1 MGYNMGKD
9 LFNSLAFGLCV
20 VGLFTGALSVAKADS
35 MAFTPPV
42 LNSFGGEP
50 TGNDGEFFTPT
61 ISIWV
66 TALGYVNPGSSVGN
80 EVGLYDVSTTTL
92 LASTTITS
100 SSTLSGSF
108 LYQTIAPV
116 LLTAGNEYAVSG
128 LYTTGDGAIG
138 YTADSG
144 VGVASEIT
152 FDGYKYDSSSSL
164 DLPTILYT
172 PPIFGPNFEY
182 VPVPEPT
189 TMTIMIA
196 SALMLLPLKVST
208 VRMLRSS
215 ATRGQET

>member
-1 MGYNMGKD
+1 MKKTRY
-9 LFNSLAFGLCV
+9 NSLAVSLCA
-20 VGLFTGALSVAKADS
+20 VGLFTGILSVAKADTI
-35 MAFTPPV
+35 AFTPPV

-66 TALGYVNPGSSVGN
+66 TALGYVSPGSSVGN
-80 EVGLYDVSTTTL
+80 EVGLYNVSTTTL

-100 SSTLSGSF
+100 SLTLSGSF
-108 LYQTIAPV
+108 LYQTIVPV

-128 LYTTGDGAIG
+128 LYTAGDGAIG

-144 VGVASEIT
+144 VGAAPEIT
-152 FDGYKYDSSSSL
+152 FDGYEYDSNSSL
-164 DLPTILYT
+164 DLPTISYT

-189 TMTIMIA
+189 MMKIIIVG
-196 SALMLLPLKVST
+196 ALLLLPFKANTL
-208 VRMLRSS
+208 RMPRSS
-215 ATRGQET
+215 ATPGR

>member
-1 MGYNMGKD
+1 MNKNRC
-9 LFNSLAFGLCV
+9 NSWAVGLCV
-20 VGLFTGALSVAKADS
+20 VGLFIGILSVAKADTI
-35 MAFTPPV
+35 AFTPPV

-66 TALGYVNPGSSVGN
+66 TALGYVSPGSSVGN
-80 EVGLYDVSTTTL
+80 EVGLYNVSTTTL

-108 LYQTIAPV
+108 LYQTITPV

-128 LYTTGDGAIG
+128 LYTAGDGAIG

-144 VGVASEIT
+144 IGAAPEIT
-152 FDGYKYDSSSSL
+152 FDGYEYDSNSSL
-164 DLPTILYT
+164 DLPTISYT

-189 TMTIMIA
+189 MMKIIIVG
-196 SALMLLPLKVST
+196 ALLLLPFKAGTL
-208 VRMLRSS
+208 RMPRSS
-215 ATRGQET
+215 ATPGR